1 MSQNPPY
8 KISEYIKILNVQLHG
23 LGAVIIG
30 EIFERNIAQSGHV
43 YFTLKDKDTGEIL
56 PCLIWRSAYS
66 LCGVE
71 LEIGLEVQVTGAPNF
86 TGRFGKLSFIA
97 EQIVLVGEGALK
109 KAYDK
114 LLKKLT
120 AEGLLDPARKRPLP
134 AFPKKIGVI
143 TSVHGAVI
151 HDFNNNLRHS
161 GFQVKIL
168 DCRVEGPESGKPLA
182 QCVRAMRN
190 QDLDLLVLIRGGGSM
205 QSLAGYNNEAFVR
218 AIATFPVP
226 VVTGIGHHQDVPL
239 ACLVSDATQSTPSL
253 AATLVSSS
261 WHEVESRLITNK
273 NIIFNAFENIL
284 SSYSGVFTTVL
295 YKIKAFK
302 TTISEI
308 SSNLTRVLKDLKNN
322 YLNAL
327 KTTHLRLAHLDQL
340 ITLHD
345 PQRQLRLGYSIV
357 FAGKKVVRSIKNLK
371 TGQPIEIR
379 LNDGTISSEINKL
392 SS

>member
-1 MSQNPPY
+1 MTDQTPY
-8 KISEYIKILNVQLHG
+8 KISEYIKILNANLAG

-30 EIFERNIAQSGHV
+30 EVFERNIAQSGHV

-66 LCGVE
+66 LCGIE
-71 LEIGLEVQVTGAPNF
+71 LEIGLEVQVTGQPNF

-134 AFPKKIGVI
+134 AFPKTIGVI

-151 HDFNNNLRHS
+151 HDFNNNLRQS

-168 DCRVEGPESGKPLA
+168 DCRVEGPLSGKPLA

-190 QDLDLLVLIRGGGSM
+190 QNLDLLVLIRGGGSM
-205 QSLAGYNNEAFVR
+205 QSLAGYNNEALVR

-226 VVTGIGHHQDVPL
+226 VITGIGHHQDVPL
-239 ACLVSDATQSTPSL
+239 ACLVSDATESTPSL

-261 WHEVESRLITNK
+261 WNEVEYRLMTDQK
-273 NIIFNAFENIL
+273 RIFNTFENLL
-284 SSYSGVFTTVL
+284 SGYSGVFTSVL
-295 YKIKAFK
+295 YKIKEFK
-302 TTISEI
+302 TKLFEL
-308 SSNLTRVLKDLKNN
+308 SSNLNRLLRDIKNN
-322 YLNAL
+322 YLNSL
-327 KTTHLRLAHLDQL
+327 KTTQLRLAHLDQL
-340 ITLHD
+340 ITLND
-345 PQRQLRLGYSIV
+345 PARQLRLGYSIA
-357 FAGKKVVRSIKNLK
+357 FAGKKVVRSIKNLQP
-371 TGQPIEIR
+371 GQEITVR
-379 LNDGTISSEINKL
+379 VEDGTISSEITKI
-392 SS
+392 S